1 MQRQVWSVECEVS
14 SVDGEVRGMK
24 CRSEAECEVYVQ
36 CLEYSVGCRVYIVK
50 CRVST
55 AECECKVLCL
65 ESLECRVRSA
75 RSAVLNVGCTA

>member
-1 MQRQVWSVECEVS
+1 M
-14 SVDGEVRGMK
+14 
-24 CRSEAECEVYVQ
+24 Q

-75 RSAVLNVGCTA
+75 RSAVLNVDSYLNRSSVPDLIEG